1 MGTIVLG
8 KCLRIVDRRSEKMF
22 EIRNVSKQ
30 YNGEFALNDIS
41 FTMGK
46 GLNFIVGA
54 SGSGKTTLLKIISGM
69 EQDFDGDVYYQGKS
83 IKQLTANEKSYYY
96 NNIFGFIWQ
105 DFNLL
110 EELSVLNN
118 VLLPQYLKYEQS
130 QKDADK
136 VLKELGIVDLAHR
149 KVKDL
154 SGGQKQRVA
163 IARELMKNP
172 QVIIADEP
180 TSALDEKTSKTTMAI
195 LKKIAEKRTVIIVT
209 HDTKLI
215 DRKETIL
222 DLDEGEVVV
231 APHQVVTDK
240 EVLTYNESHRLS
252 IKNAFAITKSNVKS
266 KIGRFLVSALSL
278 MVAGIFLLTTV
289 SGTIEGSSQGEF
301 DELIDT
307 YGEGLTDISVVASFS
322 GAGGTSDD
330 QEEKPNTDVTQDIG
344 GLYDDYVVDGR
355 VDFTVFSQAFND
367 IKVTVDGQEY
377 NIQSTGSTPLIN
389 KLVEGKMPTGKEN
402 EIVVPESFV
411 EALGLSNKQA
421 IGKEVDFSST
431 VFNWDT
437 GEPVL
442 REASI
447 TAIVVGVAD
456 TTSRYEY
463 EGEMIEF
470 SVDDSFF
477 FSKVALS
484 DMRKQAGIENNDM
497 NFLVRAKTPADM
509 IAIKDELNE
518 QGIIPLGQFE
528 LVEDIVRLNEQTT
541 EQTGSASTLI
551 GILSVVM
558 VFAISLITG
567 FMRKREYAI
576 YKVSGFNNTHLSLLN
591 LTEKITEIFTAV
603 LLMFVASPLI
613 NSATEGLFSASILDT
628 KMLLSGAL
636 FIALVGVV
644 AYFTTAIAFLKTNTT
659 TALKTGDR

>member
-1 MGTIVLG
+1 
-8 KCLRIVDRRSEKMF
+8 MF
-22 EIRNVSKQ
+22 ELRNVSKQ

-69 EQDFDGDVYYQGKS
+69 EQNFDGEVCYRGKS
-83 IKQLTANEKSYYY
+83 IKQLTANEKSYFY
-96 NNIFGFIWQ
+96 NNVFGFVWQ

-110 EELSVLNN
+110 EDVSVLEN
-118 VLLPQYLKYEQS
+118 VMLPQYLKYEQS

-136 VLKELGIVDLAHR
+136 VLKELGIADLAHR

-195 LKKIAEKRTVIIVT
+195 LKKIAGKRTVIIVT

-215 DRKETIL
+215 DRKSNIL

-231 APHQVVTDK
+231 APQEVVTDK
-240 EVLTYNESHRLS
+240 EGLTYNESHRLS
-252 IKNAFAITKSNVKS
+252 IKNAFAISKSNVKS
-266 KIGRFLVSALSL
+266 KVGRFLVASLSL
-278 MVAGIFLLTTV
+278 LIAGIFLLTTV
-289 SGTIEGSSQGEF
+289 SGAIGDSSQGEF
-301 DELIDT
+301 DELIAT
-307 YGEGLTDISVVASFS
+307 YGEGLTDISIVGSFMS
-322 GAGGTSDD
+322 AAGTGGNE
-330 QEEKPNTDVTQDIG
+330 EEKPNANVKQDIG
-344 GLYDDYVVDGR
+344 GLYDDYVGDAR
-355 VDFTVFSQAFND
+355 VDFTVFLQAFNE
-367 IKVTVDGQEY
+367 IKITVDGQGY
-377 NIQSTGSTPLIN
+377 HVQSTGSVPIIN
-389 KLVEGKMPTGKEN
+389 KLLEGKMPTGKDN

-411 EALGLSNKQA
+411 EALGLSNKDA
-421 IGKEVDFSST
+421 IGKEIDFSSA
-431 VFNWDT
+431 VYNWDT

-447 TAIVVGVAD
+447 TAMIVGIAD
-456 TTSRYEY
+456 TTARYEY
-463 EGEMIEF
+463 EGEMVEY

-477 FSKVALS
+477 FSKFALD
-484 DMRKQAGIENNDM
+484 DMRRQAGIESNAA
-497 NFLVRAKTPADM
+497 NFLIRAKTPADM

-518 QGIIPLGQFE
+518 QGIVPLGQFE

-541 EQTGSASTLI
+541 EQSSTANLLI
-551 GILSVVM
+551 GALSVVM
-558 VFAISLITG
+558 IMAIFSITG

-576 YKVSGFNNTHLSLLN
+576 YKVSGFTNSHLSLLN
-591 LTEKITEIFTAV
+591 LTERITETIAAI
-603 LLMFVASPLI
+603 LLLLVASPVI
-613 NSATEGLFSASILDT
+613 NIAIISLFGASILSSET
-628 KMLLSGAL
+628 MFTGVLL
-636 FIALVGVV
+636 IILVAVV
-644 AYFTTAIAFLKTNTT
+644 GYLTTAVFFIKTNIA

>member
-1 MGTIVLG
+1 
-8 KCLRIVDRRSEKMF
+8 MF

-41 FTMGK
+41 FAMGK

-69 EQDFDGDVYYQGKS
+69 EQNFEGEVYYRGKS
-83 IKQLTANEKSYYY
+83 IKQLTANEKSYFY
-96 NNIFGFIWQ
+96 NNVFGFVWQ

-110 EELSVLNN
+110 EDLSVLEN

-130 QKDADK
+130 KKDADK

-149 KVKDL
+149 KVKNL

-209 HDTKLI
+209 HDTKII
-215 DRKETIL
+215 DSKSNIL

-231 APHQVVTDK
+231 APQEVITDK
-240 EVLTYNESHRLS
+240 EGLTYNESHRLS

-266 KIGRFLVSALSL
+266 KFGRFLVSALTL
-278 MVAGIFLLTTV
+278 LVAGTFLLTTV

-307 YGEGLTDISVVASFS
+307 YGEGLTDISVVGSFMS
-322 GAGGTSDD
+322 AGGTEGNE
-330 QEEKPNTDVTQDIG
+330 EEKPNANVTQDIG
-344 GLYDDYVVDGR
+344 GFYDDYVDDAR
-355 VDFTVFSQAFND
+355 VDFTVFLQAFND
-367 IKVTVDGQEY
+367 IKVTVGGQEY
-377 NIQSTGSTPLIN
+377 NVQSTGSVPTIN
-389 KLVEGKMPTGKEN
+389 KLIEGKMPIGKDN

-411 EALGLSNKQA
+411 EALGISNKEA
-421 IGKEVDFSST
+421 IGKEVDFSSA
-431 VFNWDT
+431 VYNWDT

-447 TAIVVGVAD
+447 TAIIVGVAD
-456 TTSRYEY
+456 TTGRYEY
-463 EGEMIEF
+463 EGKMVEY

-477 FSKVALS
+477 FSKIALD
-484 DMRKQAGIENNDM
+484 DMRGQAGIENTEM
-497 NFLVRAKTPADM
+497 NFLVRAKTPAEM

-518 QGIIPLGQFE
+518 QGIVPLGQFE
-528 LVEDIVRLNEQTT
+528 LVEDIVNLNKQTT
-541 EQTGSASTLI
+541 EQTGSASVLI

-558 VFAISLITG
+558 VIAIFLITG

-576 YKVSGFNNTHLSLLN
+576 YKVSGFNNIHLSLLN
-591 LTEKITEIFTAV
+591 LTEKITETFTAI
-603 LLMFVASPLI
+603 LLLLVASPLI
-613 NSATEGLFSASILDT
+613 NSATEGLFSASILDP
-628 KMLLSGAL
+628 KMLFSGAL
-636 FIALVGVV
+636 FIALAGVV
-644 AYFTTAIAFLKTNTT
+644 GYLITAIAFMKTNTT